1 MNGEKQPLVSVVI
14 PCYNH
19 GNFVQDCIQS
29 VISQTYQNIELIIID
44 DGSKDNSIS
53 KIEEMVEKCEKRFV
67 RFEFRH
73 RANKGLSATLN
84 EALEWCQGEYYS
96 AIASDDILLEDKIEN
111 QIQLFGDKNKENI
124 IAVLGNV
131 YFIDEKN
138 EILASSE
145 IKENTIYNFDQI
157 FMHQHLLYAPT
168 QLIKTKVIKE
178 VGGYKPGMLIE
189 DWYMWLKLSKIGN
202 ILVVPNLFVKYRQ
215 HDSNT
220 VKQLEKMHKGRLE
233 VLSYFKEEKLYQD
246 ALFKVH
252 WINSMENLRFTS
264 KNKFLVVMSLFFQ
277 SPIRFL
283 KLFVKKVIEK
293 NGK

>member
-29 VISQTYQNIELIIID
+29 VINQTYQNIELIIID

-67 RFEFRH
+67 HFEFRH

-96 AIASDDILLEDKIEN
+96 AIASDDILLEDKIEK
-111 QIQLFGDKNKENI
+111 QIQLFGDNNKENL

-220 VKQLEKMHKGRLE
+220 VKQLEKMHRGRFE
-233 VLSYFKEEKLYQD
+233 VLSYFKEERLYQD

-277 SPIRFL
+277 SPIRFCH
-283 KLFVKKVIEK
+283 FFMKKIIG
-293 NGK
+293 GK